1 MLKEYCKLE
10 NMMGGP
16 KEQIDY
22 FDPKKTNYCSELS
35 KEYFEPG
42 DVTYSQQL
50 PKEYLKFEDMDH
62 ALGVEK
68 EFLDQ
73 KKVEYYSGYSK
84 EYFEDFKYSP
94 PLSSE
99 PLGSQGSQSTVL
111 KDEIS
116 ADIKEEHSSLKE
128 TGVELGKDFLQTD
141 NTRLQ
146 DSPSFRALQLC
157 RKMNFVSAPSG
168 TISEAMTRNPPPQS
182 RILEKMQETN
192 KEKRK
197 QKKRKQEKKRRNKKR
212 EIRNRPLV
220 LGEIGPS
227 WSSNWARA
235 NWAPAYLA
243 PGKFCS
249 DKLGPWKMSERQI
262 GPRQIWLLENVG
274 TANWAQNVRNTVVK
288 LK

>member
-1 MLKEYCKLE
+1 
-10 NMMGGP
+10 
-16 KEQIDY
+16 
-22 FDPKKTNYCSELS
+22 
-35 KEYFEPG
+35 
-42 DVTYSQQL
+42 
-50 PKEYLKFEDMDH
+50 MDH

-73 KKVEYYSGYSK
+73 KKVKYYSGYSK

-94 PLSSE
+94 TLSSE
-99 PLGSQGSQSTVL
+99 PSGSQGSQSKVF
-111 KDEIS
+111 KNEIS
-116 ADIKEEHSSLKE
+116 PNIKEEHSSLKE
-128 TGVELGKDFLQTD
+128 DGVELGKDFLQTD

-146 DSPSFRALQLC
+146 DSPSFRALKLC
-157 RKMNFVSAPSG
+157 RKMNFQSASSG
-168 TISEAMTRNPPPQS
+168 TVSGAMTRNPPPQS
-182 RILEKMQETN
+182 RILEKMQENN

-197 QKKRKQEKKRRNKKR
+197 EKKRRQEKKRRNKKR

-262 GPRQIWLLENVG
+262 GPWQIGPQQIGPLENVRA
-274 TANWAQNVRNTVVK
+274 ANWAPANWALANWAPANWAPANLAPGKCWNGK
-288 LK
+288 LGPWEVGPKM